1 MRTLYRIIDTSTQQI
16 VAESMTLAQAQQTL
30 KFYQLDYPSHTFE
43 IEYYTTHK

>member
-16 VAESMTLAQAQQTL
+16 VAESMTLAQAQQIL

-43 IEYYTTHK
+43 IESYTTHK